1 MKKHLPGG
9 VVDYQTTKLPCKYTV
24 IYKHTTYVLTRA
36 QAFFNK
42 ASKWKLC
49 LTINDAGLCTLR
61 RIYWAFFFVWLNDYM
76 LFILKVHKKSRIS
89 SRFYNSC
96 IYFVH
101 DRPYFFITF
110 FLSSDSSF
118 PTMDYP
124 CLKRDYNR
132 KYIMLLI

>member
-9 VVDYQTTKLPCKYTV
+9 VVDFQKTKLPCKYTV

-42 ASKWKLC
+42 ARKWKLC

-61 RIYWAFFFVWLNDYM
+61 RIYWAFFCLVERLY

-89 SRFYNSC
+89 SRFYNSY

-101 DRPYFFITF
+101 HRPDFFITL

-132 KYIMLLI
+132 KHIMLLI